1 MLKYKV
7 KLIQLKGLKQKFD
20 KYYLHLNLIFQQKI
34 DFLLQVDEL
43 TFNSLKSVVDFK
55 DSHRYRLSLS
65 TSLNNPIDSSLN
77 NSLDPA
83 QNLYTGTI
91 TETYRE
97 ISNPISF
104 TCSQA
109 YTNRLLAIR
118 NIESIDDLGELD
130 FVHFPLYETP
140 GTGEEEKGEGTNLI
154 RTIGGFIKKHINR
167 PRIKYITAAA
177 LIFAILFVYLGY
189 NHLDSTIFNRRVLA
203 QSVNLQDEANVEDG
217 GQVKQPEDPPD
228 AKEVEDTPLEDVASD
243 ETALPCISLNKTV
256 SYSIPEGN
264 VALTFD
270 DGPSR
275 YTENIIDILNKYEVG
290 GTFFFIGYNAK
301 QYPDQIKAVVSS
313 GYSVGS
319 HSMNHAKLSKLSYE
333 NQKYELLQSVKLIE
347 EIIDRDINFFR
358 PAYGSYTSK
367 ITDLIKEHQYKMVLW
382 DIDPRDWES
391 RDPDKIFD
399 YIKNADVSGSIILLH
414 ESQATVDALPR
425 IIEYLQ
431 GLDLQIVNLE

>member
-1 MLKYKV
+1 MLAYELKLLQLEGICKV
-7 KLIQLKGLKQKFD
+7 LD
-20 KYYLHLNLIFQQKI
+20 KHYLHINLLFRESIEVFWEVDETTAKTLEEAI
-34 DFLLQVDEL
+34 DFDGEH
-43 TFNSLKSVVDFK
+43 K
-55 DSHRYRLSLS
+55 YRLSFNSSWDSVKGQYTNTVTRTYRDQSETIYFLS
-65 TSLNNPIDSSLN
+65 SEDYVNNLTTIKNIEEPSHLSSLTFIRY
-77 NSLDPA
+77 SLLDPD
-83 QNLYTGTI
+83 LDRDKEKKDEEPKVGI
-91 TETYRE
+91 VEIIKTY
-97 ISNPISF
+97 
-104 TCSQA
+104 
-109 YTNRLLAIR
+109 
-118 NIESIDDLGELD
+118 
-130 FVHFPLYETP
+130 
-140 GTGEEEKGEGTNLI
+140 
-154 RTIGGFIKKHINR
+154 INR
-167 PRIKYITAAA
+167 PYAKPIVATSFVFI
-177 LIFAILFVYLGY
+177 ILFIYLGFGY
-189 NHLDSTIFNRRVLA
+189 LNKTISSRRVLA
-203 QSVNLQDEANVEDG
+203 QPISLQDTTNT
-217 GQVKQPEDPPD
+217 GQ
-228 AKEVEDTPLEDVASD
+228 D
-243 ETALPCISLNKTV
+243 ETHINPGGETEPGHGESNDSNLPEEAAIPAIKLNNTIT
-256 SYSIPEGN
+256 YTIPRGS

-431 GLDLQIVNLE
+431 GLGLQIVNLE

>member
-1 MLKYKV
+1 MLAYELKLLQLEGICKV
-7 KLIQLKGLKQKFD
+7 LD
-20 KYYLHLNLIFQQKI
+20 KHYLHINLLFRESIEVFWEVDETTAKTLEEAI
-34 DFLLQVDEL
+34 DFDGEH
-43 TFNSLKSVVDFK
+43 K
-55 DSHRYRLSLS
+55 YRLSFNSSWDSVKGQYTNTVTRTYRDQSETIYFLS
-65 TSLNNPIDSSLN
+65 SEDYVNNLTTIKNIEEPSHLSSLTFIRY
-77 NSLDPA
+77 SLLDPD
-83 QNLYTGTI
+83 LDRDKEKKDEEPKVGI
-91 TETYRE
+91 VEIIKTY
-97 ISNPISF
+97 
-104 TCSQA
+104 
-109 YTNRLLAIR
+109 
-118 NIESIDDLGELD
+118 
-130 FVHFPLYETP
+130 
-140 GTGEEEKGEGTNLI
+140 
-154 RTIGGFIKKHINR
+154 INR
-167 PRIKYITAAA
+167 PYAKPIVATSFVFI
-177 LIFAILFVYLGY
+177 ILFIYLGFGY
-189 NHLDSTIFNRRVLA
+189 LNKTISSRRVLA
-203 QSVNLQDEANVEDG
+203 QPISLQDTANT
-217 GQVKQPEDPPD
+217 GQ
-228 AKEVEDTPLEDVASD
+228 D
-243 ETALPCISLNKTV
+243 ETDINPGGETEPGHGESNDSNLPEEAAIPAIKLNNTIT
-256 SYSIPEGN
+256 YTIPRGS